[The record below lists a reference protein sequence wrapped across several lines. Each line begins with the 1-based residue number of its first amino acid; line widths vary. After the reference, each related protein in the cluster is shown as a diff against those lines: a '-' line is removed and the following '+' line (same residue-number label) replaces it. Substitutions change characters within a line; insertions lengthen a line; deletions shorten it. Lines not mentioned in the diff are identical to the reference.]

1 MKVHARLCEYE
12 LWHGHDVLVFFFV
25 LQNQGRAIMAGDA
38 AEGPKD
44 FAGSKRQK

>member
-1 MKVHARLCEYE
+1 MNY
-12 LWHGHDVLVFFFV
+12 GHDVLVLFFV

-44 FAGSKRQK
+44 FAGMQLYFADRP

>member
-1 MKVHARLCEYE
+1 MQASEYE
-12 LWHGHDVLVFFFV
+12 HGHDVLVLFF